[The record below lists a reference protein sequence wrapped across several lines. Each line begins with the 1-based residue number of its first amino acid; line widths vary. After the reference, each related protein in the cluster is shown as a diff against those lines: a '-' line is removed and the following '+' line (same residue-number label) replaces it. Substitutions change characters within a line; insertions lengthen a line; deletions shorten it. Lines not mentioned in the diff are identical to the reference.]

1 MVMRK
6 REVQK
11 LYNSMT
17 NIKDEYIEEAQIIKI
32 KRKRSLWL
40 KWGVT
45 AACLC
50 LLCVSIITISSL
62 LQHEPALDKALPDKT
77 SDANMSV
84 VLDAES
90 DDAANIE
97 LPETSDEGATFASPE
112 VFVPIDDLLASYRC
126 GTDFVQSEA
135 AMYGKVPIEQYT
147 GIYEKVS
154 SAGSEVLSEKIGVN
168 VSGEEG
174 WYYVSGHTDMQYL
187 IRNDDQDYSL
197 WKFMCFDCD
206 EYPYRDVLELV
217 YRVDSAEVITEI
229 EVKPP
234 TMDNTDGGKAIQE
247 KIGIHTITDRAEIDT
262 IYQILASL
270 TCYGE
275 GHWDMIDYG
284 MTDAPADAEP
294 SHRAVLLGRYLSIV
308 MDYGNE
314 IDGLKYTAV
323 SDMFYEFSGIAYN
336 QLTTEQAESIYE
348 ILGITESVEELQDNR
363 PIVIDY

>member
-1 MVMRK
+1 MVMKK
-6 REVQK
+6 REIHK
-11 LYNSMT
+11 LYHSIT
-17 NIKDEYIEEAQIIKI
+17 NIKDKYIEEAQMMKK
-32 KRKRSLWL
+32 KRRRPLWL
-40 KWGVT
+40 TWGVS

-50 LLCVSIITISSL
+50 LLCVSFITISSL
-62 LQHEPALDKALPDKT
+62 LHHESPLEKDLTDKAADT
-77 SDANMSV
+77 NV
-84 VLDAES
+84 VVGPDAETG
-90 DDAANIE
+90 DTANVE
-97 LPETSDEGATFASPE
+97 LPETPDEGEAFASPE
-112 VFVPIDDLLASYRC
+112 VFVPIADLLASNRC
-126 GTDFVQSEA
+126 NTDLAQSEA

-147 GIYEKVS
+147 GIYEKVT
-154 SAGSEVLSEKIGVN
+154 SASSEVLSESTGIK

-174 WYYVSGHTDMQYL
+174 WYYVSGHTDRQYL
-187 IRNDDQDYSL
+187 IRDDNQDYSL

-217 YRVDSAEVITEI
+217 YRIDSAEGITEI

-247 KIGIHTITDRAEIDT
+247 KIGTRTITDRTEIDA

-275 GHWDMIDYG
+275 NHWDMIDYG

-308 MDYGNE
+308 TDYGNE

-336 QLTTEQAESIYE
+336 QLTTEQAESVYE
-348 ILGITESVEELQDNR
+348 IIGITESVEELQDR
-363 PIVIDY
+363 QPIVIDY